1 MRMTTP
7 MRRAL
12 IVATT
17 ACSALAVVGTTL
29 AGGVADPPA
38 PRPTPLSP
46 AIIAKHGLTGYP
58 ANVIDALARAY
69 ETTEA
74 PTVFYRS
81 AGGRYG

>member
-1 MRMTTP
+1 

-12 IVATT
+12 IVAAT

-46 AIIAKHGLTGYP
+46 TIIAKHRLTGYP
-58 ANVIDALARAY
+58 ANVIDALTRAY

>member
-1 MRMTTP
+1 

-12 IVATT
+12 IVAAT

-29 AGGVADPPA
+29 AGVSDPPA
-38 PRPTPLSP
+38 PRPTPMSP
-46 AIIAKHGLTGYP
+46 SIIAKHGLTGYP
-58 ANVIDALARAY
+58 AKVIEALARAY

-74 PTVFYRS
+74 PTVFHRT

>member
-1 MRMTTP
+1 MRITTP

-12 IVATT
+12 IVAAM
-17 ACSALAVVGTTL
+17 ACSAMAVVGTTL
-29 AGGVADPPA
+29 AAGADPPA

>member
-1 MRMTTP
+1 

-12 IVATT
+12 IVAAT
-17 ACSALAVVGTTL
+17 ACCALAVVGTTL
-29 AGGVADPPA
+29 AAGGADP
-38 PRPTPLSP
+38 PRPTPLSS
-46 AIIAKHGLTGYP
+46 AIIAKHGLAGYP
-58 ANVIDALARAY
+58 AYVIDALARAY

>member
-1 MRMTTP
+1 

-12 IVATT
+12 IVAAT

-29 AGGVADPPA
+29 GGVADPPA
-38 PRPTPLSP
+38 PRPTSLTPS
-46 AIIAKHGLTGYP
+46 IIAKHGLTGYP

-81 AGGRYG
+81 AGGRHG